1 MDACNERS
9 AQRWWPRRGERGGGD
24 QERLQLVEGARQL
37 GIEEEERLLG
47 APEER
52 EGCEAVDLSAHHLSA
67 IYVCEAETSAATI
80 EFTRSIEWHA
90 NVPPLASLHASFA
103 GYLSYIAPSW
113 QLPTPN
119 PMTQQREPARR
130 RDTGNKNSRREPL
143 GNRARWP
150 AWWTL
155 PYPCASSSSTSTA
168 LSAAIAWAGSRTRRC
183 ASCRRAILT

>member
-52 EGCEAVDLSAHHLSA
+52 EGCEAVDLSAHHHSA
-67 IYVCEAETSAATI
+67 IYVCELKRQLQLWSHTQHRA
-80 EFTRSIEWHA
+80 A

-113 QLPTPN
+113 QLPTP
-119 PMTQQREPARR
+119 
-130 RDTGNKNSRREPL
+130 
-143 GNRARWP
+143 
-150 AWWTL
+150 
-155 PYPCASSSSTSTA
+155 
-168 LSAAIAWAGSRTRRC
+168 
-183 ASCRRAILT
+183 